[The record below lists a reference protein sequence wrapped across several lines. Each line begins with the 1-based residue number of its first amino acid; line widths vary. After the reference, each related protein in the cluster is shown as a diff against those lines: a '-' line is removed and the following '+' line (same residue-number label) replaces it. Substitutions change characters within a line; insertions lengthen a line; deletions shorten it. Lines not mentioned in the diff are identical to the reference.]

1 MPREIEG
8 DANALFFLG
17 GKGGGGLIRC
27 IMRSVEIVN

>member
-8 DANALFFLG
+8 DANALFFWG

-27 IMRSVEIVN
+27 IMRNVEIVN